1 MEPNNRIMYAKGD
14 KKGRLTLEDGRSA
27 VADFIP
33 QENEWYLVE
42 LVEERGRHV
51 VVRLHKHVE
60 KFGICLVCKRVVDK
74 NKLEKFVEQWWNNM
88 IRDKERI
95 KEIGITKGFLT
106 SRIGDFVIEIGNMI
120 HRLEQERK
128 KHIRVEYICPPG
140 YGVIDSCFTEWCA
153 DKRCAQLEHAI
164 EYLRHIRDNVL
175 EERFERVKQFVESDR
190 IVTIYTLGVETVRLI

>member
-1 MEPNNRIMYAKGD
+1 MEPKNIMYARGER
-14 KKGRLTLEDGRSA
+14 GRLILADGRIA
-27 VADFIP
+27 IPKDFVP
-33 QENEWYLVE
+33 REDWYLVE
-42 LVEERGRHV
+42 VIEERGRRV
-51 VVRLHKHVE
+51 VARLHKHVE

-106 SRIGDFVIEIGNMI
+106 SRIGDFVIEIGDMI

-140 YGVIDSCFTEWCA
+140 YGAIDSCFTEWCA

-175 EERFERVKQFVESDR
+175 EERFERAKQFVESDR